1 MDHQHHPKFL
11 ASKLSSKNM
20 SYYFCH
26 KLEIKKLTQIFLFS
40 YSVDG
45 CHSIKPPPPTRPTF
59 GPKKW
64 GKSEKNVCM
73 GGGGGDLKNSCHG
86 YLPGGE
92 GGLLCFLSKKDLN
105 KIWLWGLNF
114 NCQSWPVLVKQP
126 INV

>member
-20 SYYFCH
+20 SYYVCH

-45 CHSIKPPPPTRPTF
+45 CQSIKPPPPGQLSVLNF
-59 GPKKW
+59 EKW

-73 GGGGGDLKNSCHG
+73 GGGVGGGRGLKEF
-86 YLPGGE
+86 LPWI
-92 GGLLCFLSKKDLN
+92 SA
-105 KIWLWGLNF
+105 WGRGRLTLF
-114 NCQSWPVLVKQP
+114 LVKKRLK
-126 INV
+126 

>member
-45 CHSIKPPPPTRPTF
+45 CHSIKPPPPPP
-59 GPKKW
+59 GQLSVLKSGANQKKMCAW
-64 GKSEKNVCM
+64 GD
-73 GGGGGDLKNSCHG
+73 GGGLKEF
-86 YLPGGE
+86 LPWISAWGRGR
-92 GGLLCFLSKKDLN
+92 LTLFLSKKDLN

-114 NCQSWPVLVKQP
+114 NCQSWPVLVKQA

>member
-20 SYYFCH
+20 SYYVCH

-45 CHSIKPPPPTRPTF
+45 CQSIKPPPPGQLSVLNF
-59 GPKKW
+59 EKW

-73 GGGGGDLKNSCHG
+73 GGGVGGDLKNSCHG

-92 GGLLCFLSKKDLN
+92 GGLLCFLSKKDLH
-105 KIWLWGLNF
+105 KIWL
-114 NCQSWPVLVKQP
+114 
-126 INV
+126 

>member
-11 ASKLSSKNM
+11 ASKLSTKNM

-45 CHSIKPPPPTRPTF
+45 CHSIKPPPPTRTTF

-73 GGGGGDLKNSCHG
+73 GGGGGLKEF
-86 YLPGGE
+86 LPWI
-92 GGLLCFLSKKDLN
+92 SA
-105 KIWLWGLNF
+105 WGRGRLTLF
-114 NCQSWPVLVKQP
+114 LVKKRLK
-126 INV
+126 